1 MIFYIGM
8 TAAAAVFAGL
18 WQHERAK
25 GKHPVLKT
33 GRFALW
39 ANTGMVFACL
49 TFAVLFA
56 VNALSEG
63 SNDYENYIYEFG
75 LINSGGVSNT
85 EPLFQL
91 IVRLVGAAG
100 FDFVLVQA
108 LYCLVGYMFLL
119 LCIRDYSSNFAFSV
133 ILYVGMGFYMLL
145 GMNQVRQFVALM
157 VLLYAYRYIPKGK
170 FIPYALLAVVAALF
184 HETAI
189 VMLPAYF
196 ILRMNLR
203 ATHFIAA
210 IAVLAPINLFHNQIL
225 TFLFKMF
232 KPQYLGTA
240 YQTRG
245 LYLDIPGTFMAIAVC
260 ILLFVYRKRVAHGG
274 ELEVMFAKMFLISA
288 LITSLCV
295 WLPENA
301 RFAYYFNIPAIVLIP
316 SVMMREENK
325 RLRYLILGGF
335 SAAYFLILFIQAPKW
350 GVIPY
355 DPIF

>member
-1 MIFYIGM
+1 MLFYIGM
-8 TAAAAVFAGL
+8 TAVAAVFAGL
-18 WQHERAK
+18 WQHERVK
-25 GKHPVLKT
+25 GRHSVLKT
-33 GRFALW
+33 KRFALQ
-39 ANTGMVFACL
+39 ANTGMIFACL

-75 LINSGGVSNT
+75 QITSGGSSNT

-91 IVRLVGAAG
+91 IVKLAG
-100 FDFVLVQA
+100 QAGLDFVFVQA
-108 LYCLVGYMFLL
+108 LYCLIGYTLLL
-119 LCIRDYSSNFAFSV
+119 LCIRDYSLNFAFSV
-133 ILYVGMGFYMLL
+133 ILYIGMGYYMLL

-157 VLLYAYRYIPKGK
+157 VLLYAYRYIPQGK
-170 FIPYALLAVVAALF
+170 FIPYAILAVVAMLF

-189 VMLPAYF
+189 VMLPFYF
-196 ILRMNLR
+196 ILRMDLR

-210 IAVLAPINLFHNQIL
+210 IAVLAPINLFHDQIL
-225 TFLFKMF
+225 TLLFRLF

-245 LYLDIPGTFMAIAVC
+245 LYVDITGTFMALAVC
-260 ILLFVYRKRVAHGG
+260 ILIFVYRKKIAQGG
-274 ELEVMFAKMFLISA
+274 PLEIMFAKMFLIST

-316 SVMMREENK
+316 SMLMREENK
-325 RLRYLILGGF
+325 RLRYLILAGF
-335 SAAYFLILFIQAPKW
+335 SAAYFLVLFIQAPSW

-355 DPIF
+355 DPII

>member
-8 TAAAAVFAGL
+8 TALAAVFAGL

-25 GKHPVLKT
+25 GKHSILKT
-33 GRFALW
+33 GRFELR
-39 ANTGMVFACL
+39 ANTCMIFACL

-75 LINSGGVSNT
+75 LITGGGVSNT

-91 IVRLVGAAG
+91 IVRLAGQAG

-108 LYCLVGYMFLL
+108 LYCVLGYTFLL
-119 LCIRDYSSNFAFSV
+119 LCIRDYSANFAFSV

-145 GMNQVRQFVALM
+145 GMNQIRQFVALM
-157 VLLYAYRYIPKGK
+157 ILLYAYRYIPQGK
-170 FIPYALLAVVAALF
+170 FIPYAVLTVVAMLF

-189 VMLPAYF
+189 VMLPVYF
-196 ILRMNLR
+196 ILRINLR

-225 TFLFKMF
+225 TLLFRLF

-245 LYLDIPGTFMAIAVC
+245 LYLDITTTFMSLAVC
-260 ILLFVYRKRVAHGG
+260 ILLFVYRKRVAQGG
-274 ELEVMFAKMFLISA
+274 ALEVLFAKMFLIST

-316 SVMMREENK
+316 SVVMREENK